1 MAEAV
6 FRHKVKEAGLE
17 DRIQVDSAGTG
28 DWHVGQPPHAGTR
41 KLLDTK
47 RIPWNGIAAR
57 QVTKEDL
64 RKFDYVVAMD
74 NSNLRNLRALAGG
87 LAGSETKLCLLTDF
101 VPDARVADVPDPY
114 YTGNFEEVYE
124 LVNAGCEALLAR
136 IKAELDG

>member
-17 DRIQVDSAGTG
+17 DRVQVDSAGTG

-47 RIPWNGIAAR
+47 RIRWNGITAR

-64 RKFDYVVAMD
+64 LKFDYVVAMD
-74 NSNLRNLRALAGG
+74 NSNLRNLRALAGDA
-87 LAGSETKLCLLTDF
+87 AGSGTKLCLLTDF

-124 LVNAGCEALLAR
+124 LVNAGCEALLER
-136 IKAELDG
+136 IKAELG